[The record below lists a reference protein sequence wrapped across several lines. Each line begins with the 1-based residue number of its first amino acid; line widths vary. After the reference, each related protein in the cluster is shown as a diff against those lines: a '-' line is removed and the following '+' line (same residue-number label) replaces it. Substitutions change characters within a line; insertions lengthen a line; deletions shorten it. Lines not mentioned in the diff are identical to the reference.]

1 MPLSLK
7 NSNKHSTLQRLR
19 TLSHLLDNAIAIPGT
34 RFRVGLDPI
43 LGLVPG
49 AGDFL
54 GAALSVYIV
63 IEAARFGLPQ
73 KTLTQ
78 MVTNLV
84 LDSVGG
90 SLPVLGDI
98 FDATWKA
105 NSRNLAL
112 LEAHVAAPEPTKAAN
127 RGFVI
132 LVILALALLLVG
144 IAVVVA
150 LLVTWLIKTLAG

>member
-1 MPLSLK
+1 MPLPLK
-7 NSNKHSTLQRLR
+7 NSSKHSTLQRLR
-19 TLSHLLDNAIAIPGT
+19 TVTHLLDNAIAIPGT

-43 LGLVPG
+43 LGLLPG

-78 MVTNLV
+78 MVSNLV
-84 LDSVGG
+84 LDSIGG
-90 SLPVLGDI
+90 SLPILGDV
-98 FDATWKA
+98 FDTTWKA

-112 LEAHVAAPEPTKAAN
+112 LEAHIVAPEPTKAAD
-127 RGFVI
+127 RRFVV
-132 LVILALALLLVG
+132 LVIVALALLLIG
-144 IAVVVA
+144 IAIVA
-150 LLVTWLIKTLAG
+150 TLLITWLVKTLAG